1 MLSKVIFQL
10 QTEAEFSK
18 TAKYLPLENFQDT
31 YSVLLC
37 ILATVTITCTIIQY
51 FGTILCISYS
61 DNYMTFWLYA
71 TSDERVDAQPVD
83 VVVVP
88 LLGGREQLSN

>member
-18 TAKYLPLENFQDT
+18 TAKYLPLENFQDA
-31 YSVLLC
+31 YSVLLY
-37 ILATVTITCTIIQY
+37 ILATVTIIIQY